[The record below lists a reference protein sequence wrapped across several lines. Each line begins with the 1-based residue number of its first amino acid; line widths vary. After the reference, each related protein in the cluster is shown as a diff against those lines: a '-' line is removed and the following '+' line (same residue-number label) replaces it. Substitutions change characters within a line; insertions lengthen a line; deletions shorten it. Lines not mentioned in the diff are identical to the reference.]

1 MTELEYALEN
11 LKPIQEFLE
20 EHSLFS
26 IKQETLQEDITT
38 KLIPLVFSKEAEE
51 FIIWQA
57 GIIHSYNKERD
68 DLLIVQGFLT
78 INNRRIIDCYVL
90 PVETKEELE
99 FNEYLINF
107 KEDLLRRV
115 SLKNDYNRLIEI
127 VRAAEEIYGEDKVD
141 LKLDNKEIISLI
153 VHYPEIDVEDEHG
166 NKETIFNSYICYPF
180 KLDVINE
187 VLRLR
192 NSIKMFSSHGT
203 FEQAGAGY
211 IHSHAGTKNLEYF
224 FSRRDLC
231 LGATDLRCLVD
242 ELKDTSSLNE
252 VEVVTFEALFY
263 QVDEL
268 LVWESE
274 DGGPYIKLAELGENL
289 SGYKYLSTSDYLDED
304 DLTNFLQQA
313 FKNIDM
319 LEEPYNFGNN
329 AFIYPSV
336 GMLVDAGESFSSF
349 TNVINSYYNEYD
361 NEYSIIRELDND
373 SNLALINNSCKPYL
387 TFRNKPINYVI
398 DYENK
403 SFDTTATLPPRL
415 YVEALF
421 GHLSKCLQDLEERKR
436 IESTSLPRDISE
448 NLVFM

>member
-11 LKPIQEFLE
+11 PKPIGEFVE

-38 KLIPLVFSKEAEE
+38 KLIPLVFNKEAEE

-57 GIIHSYNKERD
+57 GTIHPYNKERN
-68 DLLIVQGFLT
+68 DLRIVNGFLT
-78 INNRRIIDCYVL
+78 INSLTITDCYIL
-90 PVETKEELE
+90 PFEVEKELR
-99 FNEYLINF
+99 FNRDLTNF
-107 KEDLLRRV
+107 KEDLLSSS

-141 LKLDNKEIISLI
+141 LKLDNEENISLI
-153 VHYPEIDVEDEHG
+153 VHYPQIDIDDENG
-166 NKETIFNSYICYPF
+166 NTETIFDSYICYPF
-180 KLDVINE
+180 SLNYE
-187 VLRLR
+187 ALRLR
-192 NSIKMFSSHGT
+192 SDIEMFSSHGT

-211 IHSHAGTKNLEYF
+211 IHSHAATRSLENF
-224 FSRRDLC
+224 FSKRNLC
-231 LGATDLRCLVD
+231 LGATDLQCLVD
-242 ELKDTSSLNE
+242 ELHSTSNLNE
-252 VEVVTFEALFY
+252 VEAVAFESLFY

-274 DGGPYIKLAELGENL
+274 NGGPYIYLRDLGEDL
-289 SGYKYLSTSDYLDED
+289 SRYVFLSTDDYLDED

-319 LEEPYNFGNN
+319 LEEPYNLGTN

-349 TNVINSYYNEYD
+349 TNVINSYYNEYE
-361 NEYSIIRELDND
+361 NEYLLSRELDNVA
-373 SNLALINNSCKPYL
+373 NLALIDSSHKPYL
-387 TFRNKPINYVI
+387 TFRNKPINYGI

-403 SFDTTATLPPRL
+403 LLDTTATLPPRE
-415 YVEALF
+415 YVETLF
-421 GHLSKCLQDLEERKR
+421 KHLSKYLQDLGERER